1 MTINYYHKYKE
12 KLQKEL
18 HKSYQNLSEKKK
30 DKKLQ
35 YASERHRNLAEEE
48 KEKKRQ
54 YGCEQYE
61 NLLEDKHKFFFLECK
76 KYRLSEYKTFFIIS
90 ILGWSM
96 EYKIFLAENIRNLLK
111 EEFF

>member
-1 MTINYYHKYKE
+1 MKAIKIFLK
-12 KLQKEL
+12 
-18 HKSYQNLSEKKK
+18 KKK

-54 YGCEQYE
+54 YGCEQYK
-61 NLLEDKHKFFFLECK
+61 NLLEDKHKIFFLECK

-90 ILGWSM
+90 ILGWSI

-111 EEFF
+111 VEFF